1 VSAVAAGE
9 LRVEVEPCS
18 PFRLPRFH
26 GLDGLTRVRRG
37 VIHRLLH
44 EGDLPVIVRIAQLS
58 SGRVLFGAQAVDRE
72 SAGRAIA
79 RMRRALGV
87 DLDLRPFI
95 DRFCDDPWIGA
106 AIRANP
112 AVRPR
117 ARPDPFEALAWAVT
131 EQLIEYERAAAIQ
144 RRMIRS
150 LGRRDP
156 ASGLSDS
163 PTARAL
169 AGAAPAE
176 LQSFDLSGGRAIAL
190 VHAAR
195 EVAAGRVELSPA
207 ASLEGQ
213 EHGWRRLRAIPG
225 IGAWTVEKLALSGQ
239 GRTDQLPAGD
249 LAFVKLVGRIL
260 SGGDPWAR
268 ATEAQVREVFA
279 RFGEWKGLAGLYA
292 LRAGG
297 MLRSPAAG
305 G

>member
-1 VSAVAAGE
+1 MLGK
-9 LRVEVEPCS
+9 
-18 PFRLPRFH
+18 
-26 GLDGLTRVRRG
+26 DGLTRVRRG
-37 VIHRLLH
+37 VIQRLLH
-44 EGDLPVIVRIAQLS
+44 EGELPVLVRVAQLS
-58 SGRVLFGAQAVDRE
+58 SGRVLFGAQAADRRV
-72 SAGRAIA
+72 AARAIA

-95 DRFCDDPWIGA
+95 ERFRSDPWIGPA
-106 AIRANP
+106 VRGNP

-117 ARPDPFEALAWAVT
+117 GRPDPFEALTWAVT

-144 RRMIRS
+144 RRMIRT

-156 ASGLSDS
+156 ATGLSDS

-190 VHAAR
+190 VRAAR

-207 ASLEGQ
+207 ASPEGQ

-225 IGAWTVEKLALSGQ
+225 IGAWTVEMLAFSGQ
-239 GRTDQLPAGD
+239 GRLDQLPAGD
-249 LAFVKLVGRIL
+249 LAYLKLVGRML

-297 MLRSPAAG
+297 VLQSPAACG
-305 G
+305 